1 MTRLAGPMTRHRPAV
16 VALAAFLAAGASAGI
31 SPANAQDRSW
41 TVEGSAAVVS
51 DYRYRGYSLSGSDPA
66 VQANLTASHASGF
79 YGDVFV
85 STIAESGVDAD
96 GDGADVEVT
105 LTAGW
110 AGEIGGLEVDL
121 ALSAYQYPDGSDVSY
136 AEIPVQVGQTRGALT
151 WTVGAAWAPGGQDAL
166 GGEDNRYL
174 WAGLDLAPPA
184 WPVSLRG
191 TVGYEDGAYAPG
203 GKTDWLVGVAAP
215 VGGLRLGLDYVDS
228 DADEAALVARLSVEF

>member
-1 MTRLAGPMTRHRPAV
+1 MTRLAGPMKRHRSAA
-16 VALAAFLAAGASAGI
+16 VALAALLAAGASLGG
-31 SPANAQDRSW
+31 SPAKAQNRYW

-51 DYRYRGYSLSGSDPA
+51 DYRYRGYSLSGLDPA
-66 VQANLTASHASGF
+66 VQANLTASNASGL

-85 STIAESGVDAD
+85 STIAEYGVGAD

-110 AGEIGGLEVDL
+110 AGEVGGFDVDV

-166 GGEDNRYL
+166 GGEDNRYI
-174 WAGLDLAPPA
+174 WAGLDLAPSA
-184 WPVSLRG
+184 WPASFRG

-203 GKTDWLVGVAAP
+203 GKTDWLVGVTAP

-228 DADEAALVARLSVEF
+228 DADAAALVARVSVEF